1 MKKEC
6 IVFATTFLLAVLTAF
21 SVLGFDFSTLGI
33 PVIPGNAPNGQA
45 VTGVNSSGNLQYRNV
60 AANLASPGPI
70 GNASASTGNF
80 TTLQSTVLMV
90 NGGANFIGNA
100 PQMFTVNG
108 NAQINGA
115 VNGFSFTA
123 NGNAVVTAAN
133 IIATSFTVTPSNVTI
148 TGAANSS
155 YNLASFGANASP
167 IGAQGSLTSYVLCNA
182 SMSFD
187 FTQTARHYTCNAA
200 MDGNYT
206 FNLANAAL
214 NSSEDGQ
221 IYSFD
226 LLQDGV
232 GNRVPTIVSGQAT
245 IHWDLGDPAW
255 TSGTASKYDIVQ
267 CRVAYGGGA
276 LNILFCSILNTL

>member
-155 YNLASFGANASP
+155 YNLASFGGITNSTVAPRMANIGNVSTLTINVSNIDLYSVTNQAASLTVANV
-167 IGAQGSLTSYVLCNA
+167 IGTPFSGQSLIVCVTDNGSAHSITWGTIFTLGSLTLPNSTPGNA
-182 SMSFD
+182 N
-187 FTQTARHYTCNAA
+187 NA
-200 MDGNYT
+200 
-206 FNLANAAL
+206 
-214 NSSEDGQ
+214 
-221 IYSFD
+221 
-226 LLQDGV
+226 
-232 GNRVPTIVSGQAT
+232 
-245 IHWDLGDPAW
+245 
-255 TSGTASKYDIVQ
+255 
-267 CRVAYGGGA
+267 
-276 LNILFCSILNTL
+276 FCSGFIYLPSSNLLTWSWVFMGNN